1 MKPLSRLNRFF
12 WKYKYLF
19 VPGLLCAVVSAI
31 FSIAVPMVVRR
42 AVDSIPHF
50 IRIYQSFGD
59 TGIRGYLFSSFAQ
72 TLFSFGLIILGLS
85 IVSGI
90 FSFLMRQTVVVASR
104 HIEFDMRN
112 ELYAHLQKLS
122 RAFYIE
128 YSTGDLITRSTS
140 DIEQVRRYMG
150 PAIMYLTRALVIVV
164 TALVAML
171 IISPKLTFYA
181 VLPMPLLAVSVFVV
195 ARLIHVR
202 SDRLQKQYS
211 VLTSRVQEAL
221 AGIRVVK
228 AYTREQSELEAFSQE
243 SSTYRQRTLDLA
255 LVDSAFRPVFIL
267 LIGLSTIIVV
277 LVGGRLVVEGQIS
290 LGNIAEYIIYVA
302 LMTWPVAALGFV
314 ITMIQQA
321 SASMVRLGEILDS
334 KPRIMDSSGT
344 DHSIKSLR
352 GELTFQNVG
361 FRYTD
366 DGLPILDDV
375 DFSIGAGKMLAIV
388 GRTGSGKSTIVSMI
402 PRLMDPTS
410 GTVLLDGVDVRR
422 IPLEVLR
429 SHVGYVPQEVFLFS
443 DSIGSNISF
452 GAVDSSD
459 EDVNAA
465 AAESELLDNI
475 LEFPDGFETQVGERG
490 IAVSGG
496 QKQRASIAR
505 ALIRDPRVLVL
516 DDALS
521 AVDTKTERAILR
533 RLRKR
538 LGGCTVV
545 LVSHRVSAVL
555 DADLILVLDEGRIV
569 ERGTHAELLE
579 LDGSYANLYKK
590 QLLEQEIEELN

>member
-1 MKPLSRLNRFF
+1 MRPLSRLNRFF

-19 VPGLLCAVVSAI
+19 VPGLLCAVASAV
-31 FSIAVPMVVRR
+31 FSITVPMVVRR

-59 TGIRGYLFSSFAQ
+59 AGIRDYLVSSIAI
-72 TLFSFGLIILGLS
+72 TLFSFGIVIVGLS
-85 IVSGI
+85 ILSGV

-112 ELYAHLQKLS
+112 ELYEHLQRLS
-122 RAFYIE
+122 RDFYIE

-164 TALVAML
+164 TALIAMFV
-171 IISPKLTFYA
+171 ISPKLTLFA
-181 VLPMPLLAVSVFVV
+181 VMPMPLLAVAVFVV

-221 AGIRVVK
+221 AGIRVIK
-228 AYTREQSELEAFSQE
+228 AYTREESEEETFNQE
-243 SSTYRQRTLDLA
+243 SSTYRQRMLDLA

-277 LVGGRLVVEGQIS
+277 LVGGRLVIEGQIS

-314 ITMIQQA
+314 ITMMQQA
-321 SASMVRLGEILDS
+321 SASIVRLGQVMDAEPSITDS
-334 KPRIMDSSGT
+334 EET
-344 DHSIKSLR
+344 DASIVSIAGDLSFR
-352 GELTFQNVG
+352 NVSFQ
-361 FRYTD
+361 FSD
-366 DGLPILDDV
+366 DGPLVLDELN
-375 DFSIGAGKMLAIV
+375 FEIGAGKMLAIV
-388 GRTGSGKSTIVSMI
+388 GRTGSGKTTLVSMI
-402 PRLMDPTS
+402 PRLVDPT
-410 GTVLLDGVDVRR
+410 DGSIEVDGHDLRT
-422 IPLEVLR
+422 IPVEVLR
-429 SHVGYVPQEVFLFS
+429 KNIGYVPQEVFLFS
-443 DSIGSNISF
+443 DSIGSNIRF
-452 GAVDSSD
+452 G
-459 EDVNAA
+459 DVGADDQTVNMA
-465 AAESELLDNI
+465 AAEAELLDNI
-475 LEFPDGFETQVGERG
+475 LEFPEGFETPVGERG

-496 QKQRASIAR
+496 QKQRTSIAR
-505 ALIRDPRVLVL
+505 ALIRNPKLLVL

-521 AVDTKTERAILR
+521 AVDTKTERAILSS
-533 RLRKR
+533 LKKR
-538 LGGCTVV
+538 IGDCSIV

-555 DADLILVLDEGRIV
+555 EADLIIVLDEGRII
-569 ERGTHAELLE
+569 ERGTHDELLDI
-579 LDGSYANLYKK
+579 DGSYANLYRK
-590 QLLEQEIEELN
+590 QLLEQEIEALT

>member
-19 VPGLLCAVVSAI
+19 VPGLLCAVASAV
-31 FSIAVPMVVRR
+31 FSITVPMIVRR

-59 TGIRGYLFSSFAQ
+59 AGIEGFLSSSVAV
-72 TLFSFGLIILGLS
+72 TLLSFGVIIILLS
-85 IVSGI
+85 VLSGV

-112 ELYAHLQKLS
+112 ELYDHLQRLS
-122 RAFYIE
+122 RDFYIE

-171 IISPKLTFYA
+171 VISPRLTLFA
-181 VLPMPLLAVSVFVV
+181 VIPMPFLAVSVFVV
-195 ARLIHVR
+195 ARLVHVR

-211 VLTSRVQEAL
+211 SLTSRVQEAL

-228 AYTREQSELEAFSQE
+228 AYTRERSELDAFSHE
-243 SSTYRQRTLDLA
+243 SSTYRQRMLDLA
-255 LVDSAFRPVFIL
+255 LVNSAFRPVFII

-302 LMTWPVAALGFV
+302 LMTWPVAAMGFV

-321 SASMVRLGEILDS
+321 SASVVRLGQVMDAEPSIADS
-334 KPRIMDSSGT
+334 EETDSSIE
-344 DHSIKSLR
+344 SIHGSLEFR
-352 GELTFQNVG
+352 DVG
-361 FRYTD
+361 FHYTEN
-366 DGLPILDDV
+366 GPPILDK
-375 DFSIGAGKMLAIV
+375 INLGIEAGKMLAIV
-388 GRTGSGKSTIVSMI
+388 GRTGSGKSTLVSMI
-402 PRLMDPTS
+402 PRLVDPS
-410 GTVLLDGVDVRR
+410 VGRVLIDGTDVRR
-422 IPLEVLR
+422 IPLTTLR
-429 SHVGYVPQEVFLFS
+429 QGIGYVPQEVFLFS
-443 DSIGSNISF
+443 DSIGSNIEF
-452 GAVDSSD
+452 GDPEADPQSV
-459 EDVNAA
+459 ELA
-465 AAESELLDNI
+465 AAEAELLENI
-475 LEFPDGFETQVGERG
+475 IEFPEKFETQVGERG

-505 ALIRDPRVLVL
+505 ALIRNPRILVL

-533 RLRKR
+533 RLQDR
-538 LGGCTVV
+538 LGECTIVI
-545 LVSHRVSAVL
+545 VSHRVSAVL
-555 DADLILVLDEGRIV
+555 EADLIAVIDEGRII
-569 ERGTHAELLE
+569 ERGSHAELIE
-579 LDGSYANLYKK
+579 FDGAYANLYRK
-590 QLLEQEIEELN
+590 QLLEQEIEALN